1 MPGDPIV
8 VKTAT
13 LPATGVALDSRP
25 RTPSGL
31 SDNGSVHPA
40 FIKQPTTL
48 HPPASAPASPPRRRT
63 LRDAVDQVTWFSHVL
78 YLFTKTDIHN
88 LVLPGCT
95 MAAVTHV
102 AYLHQTHASLL
113 DVTLTVLRSFL
124 WGYLG
129 LLVIDVTNQL
139 VGMDEDRANKP
150 FRPLVAGLITPR
162 AAMRLSVIATFAFV
176 LTAHVQGVLWCALA
190 FVAATCTYNFT
201 GADTHWVGKNLCNA
215 WGYGCYFAAGGWLA
229 HADIVKLGGAD
240 PAYVAA
246 TVQAQVALHMVAI
259 FATITVQDLRDVDG
273 DLMTGRVTQNIA
285 WGEWNARVAV
295 VAGMV
300 ATTAAAHARVALPWA
315 WWFVHDVLGWAGET
329 SHPGTKA
336 ADAEGWARA
345 VFYSVLWTL
354 VAWVSVRILRDCP
367 EYRIEGGVS
376 VLVDAKRDAARLGI
390 AAGELND
397 SGAADVV
404 KVPDLH
410 KQIKRAQYE
419 RDDFS
424 FKLHILW
431 LYLYIFT
438 AVF

>member
-8 VKTAT
+8 KTAA
-13 LPATGVALDSRP
+13 LPATGIALDSRP

-31 SDNGSVHPA
+31 SGNGLHPA
-40 FIKQPTTL
+40 FIKQPTIP
-48 HPPASAPASPPRRRT
+48 HPAASAPALRPRRRT
-63 LRDAVDQVTWFSHVL
+63 LRDAVDQVTWFSRVL

-240 PAYVAA
+240 PANVAA

-285 WGEWNARVAV
+285 WGEWNARLAV
-295 VAGMV
+295 VVGMV

-315 WWFVHDVLGWAGET
+315 RWVVHVMGWAGEAT
-329 SHPGTKA
+329 SPAPKTASDDDG
-336 ADAEGWARA
+336 GWARGA
-345 VFYSVLWTL
+345 FYGLLWAL

-376 VLVDAKRDAARLGI
+376 VLVDAKREAARLGI
-390 AAGELND
+390 AAGAGLND

-404 KVPDLH
+404 KVADVH
-410 KQIKRAQYE
+410 QQIKRAQYE

>member
-8 VKTAT
+8 STAA
-13 LPATGVALDSRP
+13 LPATGNALDTRP
-25 RTPSGL
+25 RMPSGL
-31 SDNGSVHPA
+31 SDNGLLHPA
-40 FIKQPTTL
+40 FIKRPTSP
-48 HPPASAPASPPRRRT
+48 HPAASAPSSPKRRST
-63 LRDAVDQVTWFSHVL
+63 LRDAVDQVTWFSRVL

-102 AYLHQTHASLL
+102 AYLHQTHASIL
-113 DVTLTVLRSFL
+113 DVTLTVLRTFL

-139 VGMDEDRANKP
+139 VGMDEDCANKP

-176 LTAHVQGVLWCALA
+176 LTSDVQGVLWCSLA

-240 PAYVAA
+240 PADVAA

-273 DLMTGRVTQNIA
+273 DLITGRVTQNIA

-295 VAGMV
+295 VLGMV

-315 WWFVHDVLGWAGET
+315 RWVVHVMGWAGE
-329 SHPGTKA
+329 SARPASKA
-336 ADAEGWARA
+336 PDDSGWARGA
-345 VFYSVLWTL
+345 FYSVLWAL

-367 EYRIEGGVS
+367 EYRIEGVVS

-390 AAGELND
+390 VADAGLND
-397 SGAADVV
+397 SGTADVI
-404 KVPDLH
+404 KVADLH
-410 KQIKRAQYE
+410 HQIKRAQYE

>member
-1 MPGDPIV
+1 M
-8 VKTAT
+8 
-13 LPATGVALDSRP
+13 S
-25 RTPSGL
+25 
-31 SDNGSVHPA
+31 
-40 FIKQPTTL
+40 
-48 HPPASAPASPPRRRT
+48 
-63 LRDAVDQVTWFSHVL
+63 
-78 YLFTKTDIHN
+78 
-88 LVLPGCT
+88 
-95 MAAVTHV
+95 AVTHV
-102 AYLHQTHASLL
+102 AYLHQTHASII

-240 PAYVAA
+240 PANVAA

-285 WGEWNARVAV
+285 WGEWNARAAV
-295 VAGMV
+295 VVGMV
-300 ATTAAAHARVALPWA
+300 ATTAVAHARIALPWA
-315 WWFVHDVLGWAGET
+315 RWVVHVMRWAGESARPAT
-329 SHPGTKA
+329 STDVANG
-336 ADAEGWARA
+336 GWARGA
-345 VFYSVLWTL
+345 FYGALWAL
-354 VAWVSVRILRDCP
+354 VVWVS
-367 EYRIEGGVS
+367 
-376 VLVDAKRDAARLGI
+376 RDARAARGLPPTPGSTI
-390 AAGELND
+390 RGV
-397 SGAADVV
+397 ADVI
-404 KVPDLH
+404 KVADLH
-410 KQIKRAQYE
+410 QQIKRAQYE